1 MDYFAFE
8 LDSVEEENLVEADRL
23 TVGFAW
29 SRGAVSPER
38 AIVDQDEKDELGEYH
53 DHWSARR

>member
-8 LDSVEEENLVEADRL
+8 LDSVEVDNLVEADRL
-23 TVGFAW
+23 TAGFAW
-29 SRGAVSPER
+29 SRGVVAVER
-38 AIVDQDEKDELGEYH
+38 AIADQDERDAKGRDH